1 MTSCEQIEERIPE
14 LVMDTLDEA
23 EKLQAEH
30 HLATCE
36 HCKTTLQEAAFLH
49 KNMLALGG
57 ETVPIRLRE
66 ETLSQVHAAFQ
77 QEAQVAG
84 GLSLGRV
91 LAAVSAGMGGVLLY
105 LAILWRRVDL
115 NTLPPPQLL
124 AVAVFWGGLL
134 IAACCWVLGRYR
146 LRRLDLGFPAL
157 FGILTS
163 GIAVLGLLFCPQE
176 TFFALWERSPLSQA
190 IADSLGAGA
199 SYALFGLLYALPPAL
214 LVSAAMRS
222 RPTDNLMGKGSMA
235 AGLALLLWLPAVY
248 LQCADL
254 TAGLLLA
261 WAGGALVG
269 LFGGFWGGVG
279 LRWLVPIAR

>member
-1 MTSCEQIEERIPE
+1 M
-14 LVMDTLDEA
+14 
-23 EKLQAEH
+23 
-30 HLATCE
+30 
-36 HCKTTLQEAAFLH
+36 
-49 KNMLALGG
+49 
-57 ETVPIRLRE
+57 PIRLRE

-222 RPTDNLMGKGSMA
+222 HLTDNLMGKGSMA